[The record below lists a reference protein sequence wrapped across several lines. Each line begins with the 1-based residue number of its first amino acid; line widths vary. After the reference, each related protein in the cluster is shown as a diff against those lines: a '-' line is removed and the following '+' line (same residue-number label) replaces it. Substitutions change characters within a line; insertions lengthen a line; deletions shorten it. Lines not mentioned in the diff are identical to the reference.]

1 MRQTGWTFSRALVP
15 LGRVNQISE
24 VLMTSANLTTA
35 IGYGSAW
42 PTLGSAVP
50 LEMGLGCITEVAE

>member
-1 MRQTGWTFSRALVP
+1 MRQTGWSFSRALVP
-15 LGRVNQISE
+15 LSSVNQISE
-24 VLMTSANLTTA
+24 VFMTFANLTIA

-50 LEMGLGCITEVAE
+50 L